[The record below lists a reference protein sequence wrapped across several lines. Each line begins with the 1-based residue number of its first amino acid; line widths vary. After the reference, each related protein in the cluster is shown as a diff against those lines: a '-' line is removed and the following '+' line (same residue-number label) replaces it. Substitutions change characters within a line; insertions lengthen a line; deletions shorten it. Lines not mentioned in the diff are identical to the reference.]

1 MTVHRIMGIET
12 EYGISSPN
20 KLGINPTILC
30 AAVVNAYSDFLF
42 PGRSKPMRWDYYVE
56 SPFNDVRG
64 YEVERELADPESW
77 TDIDIGM
84 PNLMLPNGA
93 RFYVDHAHPEYSG
106 PEVTNPRDAALW
118 DMAGDRILEVAAR
131 MASELTGNLIT
142 IYKNNT
148 DGKGASYGTHENYQ
162 VARDVP
168 FDDFV
173 KHLTPFFVSR
183 NIWAGSGRVGL
194 GQESRTSGF
203 QISQRADFFE
213 ARVGLETTVNRPIIN
228 TRDEPHADPNKF
240 RRLHVIVGDANMS
253 PAMTFLKM
261 GATAL
266 VLSMIE
272 DSALDLAIDLTDPVL
287 EMQSVS
293 RDYEF
298 DHELELTD
306 GTSLRAI
313 QIQRMYLTAA
323 QNYMANKPHDAMTQ
337 EVLNFWREVLD
348 ALESD
353 NESLVGTVDWV
364 TKKSVLDSYRLR
376 DDLGWQ
382 DSKLKAIDLQY
393 SDIRADKGL
402 AYLMQRNSMTTELFT
417 DLEVER
423 AMINPPEDT
432 RAYVRGKSVQSYGQS
447 VVGASWE
454 SLIFQISPDEP
465 LKRIGLPDARGYS
478 ATETAHLFAKQDEL
492 IEFVS
497 NLEQLINDQH

>member
-1 MTVHRIMGIET
+1 
-12 EYGISSPN
+12 
-20 KLGINPTILC
+20 
-30 AAVVNAYSDFLF
+30 
-42 PGRSKPMRWDYYVE
+42 MRWDYYVE

-64 YEVERELADPESW
+64 YEIERELADPESW

-118 DMAGDRILEVAAR
+118 DMAGDRILDDAAR

-173 KHLTPFFVSR
+173 KHLTPFFVTR

-194 GQESRTSGF
+194 GQESRISGF

-253 PAMTFLKM
+253 PTMTFLKM

-272 DSALDLAIDLTDPVL
+272 DSALDFEIDLADPVL

-293 RDYEF
+293 RDHEF
-298 DHELELTD
+298 AHPLQLTD
-306 GTSLRAI
+306 GTSLSAI
-313 QIQRMYLTAA
+313 QIQRMYFTAA
-323 QNYMANKPHDAMTQ
+323 QNYMAHKPNDAMTVQ
-337 EVLNFWREVLD
+337 VLALWGEVLD
-348 ALESD
+348 ALESVT
-353 NESLVGTVDWV
+353 ESLIGTVDWV

-393 SDIRADKGL
+393 SDIRADKSL
-402 AYLMQRNSMTTELFT
+402 AYLMQRNSKRAELFT
-417 DLEVER
+417 EQEVQR
-423 AMINPPEDT
+423 AMTNPPEDT
-432 RAYVRGKSVQSYGQS
+432 RAYVRGKAVQNYGQS

-454 SLIFQISPDEP
+454 SLIFQISPDQP
-465 LKRIGLPDARGYS
+465 LKRIGLSDARGYS
-478 ATETAHLFAKQDEL
+478 AIETAHLFAKQCEPA
-492 IEFVS
+492 EFVG
-497 NLEQLINDQH
+497 NLEQLTNKQH